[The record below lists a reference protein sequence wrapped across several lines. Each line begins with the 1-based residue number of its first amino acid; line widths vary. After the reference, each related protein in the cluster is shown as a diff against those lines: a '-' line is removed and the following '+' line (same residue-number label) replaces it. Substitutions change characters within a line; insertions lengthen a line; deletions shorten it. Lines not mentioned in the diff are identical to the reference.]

1 MANRFEGLTHSEAAA
16 LAARHKLR
24 RLGARPRLASYV
36 KALVRRRHFIWYLAS
51 SGAMGRNQGSYL
63 GQIWAVLNPL
73 LMFAVLWLVFG
84 QMLETT
90 RGTDDFISFL
100 AVGTFMFG
108 FMAAG
113 VTAGSKAISS
123 RLSLVRALEF
133 PRAVLPTA
141 VTLTEM
147 ILKWPAMVVML
158 IILLIRGNPVTWTW
172 LGLIP
177 VTVLMYGFT
186 LGMAFILARLVSIT
200 PDYGNLV
207 PIAVTLLRFV
217 SGVFYSI
224 SAFTQDMPILNV
236 LMSYQPFAL
245 YLSLTRGCLQE
256 EYAGTLRWWDWGMGI
271 FWAFAIGFVGLVYFW
286 RAEARY
292 GRD

>member
-1 MANRFEGLTHSEAAA
+1 MLSHEEAAA
-16 LAARHKLR
+16 LASRHKLR
-24 RLGARPRLASYV
+24 RLGARPRLASYL

-63 GQIWAVLNPL
+63 GQVWAVLNPL
-73 LMFAVLWLVFG
+73 LQFSVLWLVFG
-84 QMLETT
+84 IILGT
-90 RGTDDFISFL
+90 REGTKDFISFL
-100 AVGTFMFG
+100 AVGTFLFG
-108 FMAAG
+108 FMASG
-113 VTAGSKAISS
+113 VIGGSKSISS
-123 RLSLVRALEF
+123 RMALVRALEF

-147 ILKWPAMVVML
+147 IMEWPAVVVMM
-158 IILLIRGNPVTWTW
+158 IILLIRGNPITWQW

-177 VTVLMYGFT
+177 VLLLMYGFT
-186 LGMAFILARLVSIT
+186 LGMAFILARIVSIT

-207 PIAVTLLRFV
+207 PIAMTLMRFV

-224 SAFTQDMPILNV
+224 STFTASLPALSVILN
-236 LMSYQPFAL
+236 YQPFAL
-245 YLSLTRGCLQE
+245 YLSLARGCVQDGFTAQW
-256 EYAGTLRWWDWGMGI
+256 YDWAMGV
-271 FWAFAIGFVGLVYFW
+271 FWAAAVGFIGLVYFW